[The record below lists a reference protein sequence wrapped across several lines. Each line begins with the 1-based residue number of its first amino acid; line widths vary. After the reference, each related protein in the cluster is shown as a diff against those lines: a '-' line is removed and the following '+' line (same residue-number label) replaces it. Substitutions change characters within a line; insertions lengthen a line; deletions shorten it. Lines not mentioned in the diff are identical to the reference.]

1 MEPEDS
7 DHAIEHEDRRG
18 EHGAGVELN
27 QALDSAQCRIR
38 ESGLIADVAEG
49 HGLPFASGEVRDR
62 EMVGDSPDRSE
73 PGGGPLSGNRHR
85 LARFAEPEE
94 AAADACGHAGRL
106 DRDSEHVV
114 EVELGADLSADRCD
128 EAFALEG
135 VRRASAERARVER
148 ERGPA
153 ASPEQRQPSVNTRG
167 ALSSRRRAPP
177 APSSETSGT
186 KTAPSRRPPARR
198 RFTCCELATS

>member
-1 MEPEDS
+1 MSP
-7 DHAIEHEDRRG
+7 
-18 EHGAGVELN
+18 
-27 QALDSAQCRIR
+27 
-38 ESGLIADVAEG
+38 EG

-73 PGGGPLSGNRHR
+73 PGSGPLSGNRHR

-114 EVELGADLSADRCD
+114 EVELGADASSRSRRRGRSRSRASA
-128 EAFALEG
+128 
-135 VRRASAERARVER
+135 RASAERARSS
-148 ERGPA
+148 
-153 ASPEQRQPSVNTRG
+153 ASARLGGESLEQRRLPPVNTRG
-167 ALSSRRRAPP
+167 AFVVATTSTAGTF
-177 APSSETSGT
+177 SSETSGT
-186 KTAPSRRPPARR
+186 KTALFAPLRSARR